1 MEGEGREGGRRVYA
15 VGRVY
20 GGWKTMEDEGRGW
33 KGGLWI
39 LPLPFGPNFCA
50 VTLGIKGWMVSGQL
64 GRRRD
69 PRVRLEQ
76 PPFVRG
82 ITSAYMKKLVSLYT
96 VDPRKEVGEGWP
108 RDKRD
113 QR

>member
-1 MEGEGREGGRRVYA
+1 MAEESMRW
-15 VGRVY
+15 GRVY
-20 GGWKTMEDEGRGW
+20 GGGRWWKTMEDEGRGW

-82 ITSAYMKKLVSLYT
+82 ITSAYMKKRVSLYT
-96 VDPRKEVGEGWP
+96 VDPSLEEGSW
-108 RDKRD
+108 RGLEISEIEDKR
-113 QR
+113 